1 MKYYT
6 PRKYSEI
13 TRNTPRVQISPG
25 QLTLWV
31 FFTFKG
37 IFVFFVVVQENN
49 VFWKKR
55 RCESE
60 VKGQMCI
67 KCILECDI

>member
-1 MKYYT
+1 M
-6 PRKYSEI
+6 
-13 TRNTPRVQISPG
+13 
-25 QLTLWV
+25 QL